1 MDAALIIKLTQNS
14 SRTRGRTRQL
24 ASLGKLEEAPPSC
37 LICLGP
43 AERFL
48 WEPLLR
54 DFAGDSVGRFFLSR
68 PFFFFFF
75 LHWEVGSYLPGGACE
90 ILVLQPGIEPGPP
103 ALEAQSLNHWTTR
116 EFPQWATLI
125 PTEVSTAWGLVAVM
139 ERKGDRGC
147 VASWVWRHTHL
158 SSYHRV
164 PCRAR

>member
-1 MDAALIIKLTQNS
+1 MKEIWDFIQGHSMFPSSLCLTITPQARGLWVCS
-14 SRTRGRTRQL
+14 SLCLEHQFPRYSHGRFL
-24 ASLGKLEEAPPSC
+24 LPPSS
-37 LICLGP
+37 LSSWN
-43 AERFL
+43 FL
-48 WEPLLR
+48 RE
-54 DFAGDSVGRFFLSR
+54 AFLFS
-68 PFFFFFF
+68 FD
-75 LHWEVGSYLPGGACE
+75 HMACGTE
-90 ILVLQPGIEPGPP
+90 IKPGPP

-158 SSYHRV
+158 SSYHRA